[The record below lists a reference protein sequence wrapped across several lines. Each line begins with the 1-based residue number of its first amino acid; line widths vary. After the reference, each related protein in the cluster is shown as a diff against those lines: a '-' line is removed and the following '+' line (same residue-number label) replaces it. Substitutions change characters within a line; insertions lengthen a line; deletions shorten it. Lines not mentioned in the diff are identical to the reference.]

1 MKIIISGCG
10 KIGSSIIER
19 LTAEGHDVTAMDAS
33 ASVVSDITNIY
44 DVIGI
49 VGNAAD
55 NDTMREAGVDGCDLF
70 VAVTGSDE
78 TNMLACYIARRLGAK
93 HTIARIRNPEYND
106 SSLEFL
112 RRELGLSMAISPELL
127 TSGELFDMLR
137 LPSAANVEKFAGQNL
152 ELIEMNLREH
162 SPLDGTKLLEL
173 RTRYK
178 AKFLVCFVRRGEEV
192 YIPDGNFILKAGD
205 KIGLTAS
212 HTEIAHLMRELGLLQ
227 KQAKSV
233 IMLGGSRTAFYL
245 AKRLTESG
253 VSVKII
259 ERDEAHCEQL
269 SALLPRAVIIHG
281 DGSEQELLLEEG
293 LAGTDAFLALT
304 GMDEL
309 NILLSIFAASQKVP
323 KVITKINRTALA
335 SMAGGLGL
343 ESIVSPRRTVS
354 DLVVSYAR
362 AVENSRGNH
371 IETLYNIADDKAE
384 ALEFAVSQEASG
396 IIGIPLKSLMLKPGI
411 LIAGIM
417 RGHHSI
423 IPSGEDMIMA
433 GDRVVVIAA
442 NRRLSDLSD
451 ILR

>member
-10 KIGSSIIER
+10 KIGSTIIES
-19 LTAEGHDVTAMDAS
+19 LAAEGHDVTAMDAS
-33 ASVVSDITNIY
+33 AAVVPEITNIY

-55 NDTMREAGVDGCDLF
+55 NDTLREAGVETADLF
-70 VAVTGSDE
+70 VAVTNSDE

-106 SSLEFL
+106 TSLEFL
-112 RRELGLSMAISPELL
+112 CRELGLSMAINPELL
-127 TSGELFDMLR
+127 TSGELYDMLR
-137 LPSAANVEKFAGQNL
+137 TPSAANVEKFAGQNL
-152 ELIEMNLREH
+152 ELIEMKLREN
-162 SPLDGTKLLEL
+162 SPLDGMKLSEM

-178 AKFLVCFVRRGEEV
+178 AKFLVCFVLREDEV
-192 YIPDGNFILKAGD
+192 FIPDGNFVLCTGD
-205 KIGLTAS
+205 RIGLTAS

-245 AKRLTESG
+245 AKRLGESG
-253 VSVKII
+253 VDVKII
-259 ERDEAHCEQL
+259 ERDEAHAEHL
-269 SALLPRAVIIHG
+269 SELLPRAVIIHG
-281 DGSEQELLLEEG
+281 DGAEQELLLEEG
-293 LAGTDAFLALT
+293 LASTDAFLSLT

-309 NILLSIFAASQKVP
+309 NILLSIFASSQKVP
-323 KVITKINRTALA
+323 KVITKINRTALV

-354 DLVVSYAR
+354 DILVSYAR
-362 AVENSRGNH
+362 ALENSRGSH

-384 ALEFAVSQEASG
+384 ALEFAVRHDALG
-396 IIGIPLKSLMLKPGI
+396 IIGIPLKALTLKPGI

-417 RGHHSI
+417 RGHQSI
-423 IPSGEDMIMA
+423 IPSGDDIIMG